1 MDSNF
6 NTYYQETTLTLNGG
20 SQSKVWKRIYVG
32 SAGKVHTMRIYQNA
46 DDFGADEE
54 NQPIKIHAIVP
65 YFKAAGR
72 IIG

>member
-1 MDSNF
+1 
-6 NTYYQETTLTLNGG
+6 
-20 SQSKVWKRIYVG
+20 
-32 SAGKVHTMRIYQNA
+32 MRIYQNA